1 MNLLPGGVENGRCHV
16 CFKFTTGSSRTCRT
30 PPRAVL
36 LHADPAIMGLLR
48 VPGSWIWSLRFTATS
63 MAAWKWNPICS
74 SNETL
79 GEWRRVIPN
88 RQFPNRRMEIGP
100 FFEFFFSALG
110 ATKTAIFLPLLP
122 RSGRSIAAIA
132 CAPMEMRSYITASK
146 EIVTQKIGSS
156 TLKWLKYII
165 LSVDVCIIYGIAA
178 IFGKLTWL
186 PRTSPCSRG
195 KSSRLDILFKKP
207 SHVERGVLLVW
218 PKSPS
223 GSDGSVM
230 FPTNLLVKTR
240 VDSPYFLEISSLLII
255 GLV

>member
-1 MNLLPGGVENGRCHV
+1 MNLWPFSTPPGKRFIFFPLITPFQKMNLLPGGVENGRCHV

-110 ATKTAIFLPLLP
+110 ATKTAIFCL
-122 RSGRSIAAIA
+122 
-132 CAPMEMRSYITASK
+132 C
-146 EIVTQKIGSS
+146 
-156 TLKWLKYII
+156 
-165 LSVDVCIIYGIAA
+165 
-178 IFGKLTWL
+178 F
-186 PRTSPCSRG
+186 RG
-195 KSSRLDILFKKP
+195 AG
-207 SHVERGVLLVW
+207 EVLLQLLVPRWRWDLTLRRPKKLW
-218 PKSPS
+218 PKKSAVVLS
-223 GSDGSVM
+223 SD
-230 FPTNLLVKTR
+230 
-240 VDSPYFLEISSLLII
+240 SSI
-255 GLV
+255 